1 MDPSAAKIASDRNL
15 PFVARQMALHANVSR
30 SGIGVGG
37 TSTAAPHSG
46 LTPIP
51 PLQMASQVHH
61 SRSNPT
67 DIYPS
72 KWIARLRH
80 IKRLRQRVRMGPGL
94 PTGWGLAPFWPCC

>member
-1 MDPSAAKIASDRNL
+1 MDTSVAKIVSDRNL

-30 SGIGVGG
+30 GNMGG
-37 TSTAAPHSG
+37 GGRTEAHRGHPWRAYHSA
-46 LTPIP
+46 LPA
-51 PLQMASQVHH
+51 QMASQVHH

-80 IKRLRQRVRMGPGL
+80 IKRLRHRVGWAMGTRG
-94 PTGWGLAPFWPCC
+94 APSEM